1 MGNMSTAATSPSGSG
16 QQHRTA
22 AAAAGGATGGIS
34 VDVED
39 KRMST
44 NRSQSFN
51 GNVVDRLNHHRYFCF
66 CKREPLLLINNCFL
80 KIFNHVM
87 IVYSMR
93 YPPSYNPVHPT
104 SDPYL

>member
-51 GNVVDRLNHHRYFCF
+51 GNVVDRLNHHRYFVF
-66 CKREPLLLINNCFL
+66 VIKNRFYLLTTAF
-80 KIFNHVM
+80 
-87 IVYSMR
+87 
-93 YPPSYNPVHPT
+93 
-104 SDPYL
+104 